1 MENTWLVVRLPGRFG
16 RRLPMRTIE
25 TVAIR
30 DAVKR
35 LCMDSNFYLPDD
47 VKKALERSVGKE
59 ESPIGKEILAD
70 IVKNAEIAARDGVA
84 ICQDT
89 GFAVF
94 FVELGQEVAVVGGDF
109 NAAINEGVRL
119 GYKEGYLR
127 KSIVDDPFH
136 RRKNTSDNTPAIIHT
151 FIVPGDRIKIT
162 MAPKGGGSENMSA
175 LAMLKP
181 SDGIE
186 GIKRFVV
193 ETVNKAGSNPCPPVI
208 VGVGIGGT
216 IEQTTLIAK
225 MALLK
230 EVGARHPDPVV
241 ARLEEELLEEIN
253 RLGIGPQG
261 FGGRV
266 TALDVHISTF
276 PAHIASMPVAVN
288 MQCHVAR
295 HKQAII

>member
-1 MENTWLVVRLPGRFG
+1 
-16 RRLPMRTIE
+16 MRTIE

-47 VKKALERSVGKE
+47 VKKALERSVEKE